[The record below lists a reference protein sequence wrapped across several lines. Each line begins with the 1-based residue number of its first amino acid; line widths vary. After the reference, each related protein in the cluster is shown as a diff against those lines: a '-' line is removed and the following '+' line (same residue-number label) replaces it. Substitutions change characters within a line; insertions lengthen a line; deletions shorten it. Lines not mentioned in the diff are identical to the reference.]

1 MPFTIE
7 CTKSALGT
15 KLFWTFA
22 IEDKQALINFVENSF
37 KQAKDLYIEKYDG
50 FHCPYVPES
59 NILCFQ
65 YKPEIINNQEQLAI
79 RYDLIN
85 RGNSV
90 ITSCIFR
97 GKRYLRTVLMNP
109 LTDERDFKALA
120 RAIEK
125 KGIDPKK
132 RKKFNKAFKNG
143 FPKD

>member
-1 MPFTIE
+1 MY
-7 CTKSALGT
+7 
-15 KLFWTFA
+15 
-22 IEDKQALINFVENSF
+22 SF
-37 KQAKDLYIEKYDG
+37 LKNYDG
-50 FHCPYVPES
+50 FHCPYLPES

-85 RGNSV
+85 SGEFY

-125 KGIDPKK
+125 KGELILKK
-132 RKKFNKAFKNG
+132 KTKILQ
-143 FPKD
+143 